1 MKCSFCGKEFNE
13 IHAHGCGP
21 CPMRS
26 NCGKVKC
33 PHCGF
38 EMPQENIIWR
48 WFRRRRGSAGKGRG
62 LQRRH
67 RRQECML
74 SQLAATEEAVI
85 SRIDTGNPRTL
96 NKIMALGIL
105 PGMKVTM
112 IQKYPSFVFQ
122 VGNTRVTADENMVND
137 ILVQKE

>member
-1 MKCSFCGKEFNE
+1 
-13 IHAHGCGP
+13 
-21 CPMRS
+21 
-26 NCGKVKC
+26 
-33 PHCGF
+33 
-38 EMPQENIIWR
+38 
-48 WFRRRRGSAGKGRG
+48 
-62 LQRRH
+62 
-67 RRQECML
+67 ML